1 MKKIFTFALIL
12 LILVSTT
19 VFPVN
24 AEEGLDSKLN
34 VSYTYDAATQKISI
48 IANFVDIT
56 AKEGLIGLEYDVKYD
71 PNILEL
77 VKAEPIYPKRWDTL
91 IGSGAIEDLSGNTG
105 NGVFHWSFVVIA
117 LGEGIKNDNELG
129 IRLEFKPLKNESTKV
144 EFLYDDLITEVIEDG
159 MTLDL
164 LHVSGSNAVISIDFD
179 TPENPN
185 VNQSQVSHPEASQPE
200 ESHPEE
206 SHPEVSQPETS
217 QPQSSQ
223 PEESEPTSSDVES
236 SVPNTSEEISEP
248 EESETTSSNSE
259 TPSAP
264 NTSNQF
270 DDDNVITMP
279 SISVEITD
287 GHTSSVLSDDSSD
300 NSIQGNNNGWLIWAI
315 LGGILLIALI
325 VLVFVKF
332 RKEKK

>member
-1 MKKIFTFALIL
+1 MKKIFTFSLIILIL
-12 LILVSTT
+12 ISSTA
-19 VFPVN
+19 FSVN
-24 AEEGLDSKLN
+24 AEEGLESKLN
-34 VSYTYDAATQKISI
+34 VSYTYNADTERISI

-91 IGSGAIEDLSGNTG
+91 LGSGAIEDLSGNTG

-185 VNQSQVSHPEASQPE
+185 ANQSQVSHPEASQPE
-200 ESHPEE
+200 
-206 SHPEVSQPETS
+206 T
-217 QPQSSQ
+217 SQ
-223 PEESEPTSSDVES
+223 PEESEATSSDVES
-236 SVPNTSEEISEP
+236 SIPNTSEENSEP
-248 EESETTSSNSE
+248 AESESVSSDSDTSS
-259 TPSAP
+259 TP
-264 NTSNQF
+264 NTGNQF
-270 DDDNVITMP
+270 DDDDVITMP

-287 GHTSSVLSDDSSD
+287 GHTSSVLSDNSSD
-300 NSIQGNNNGWLIWAI
+300 NTIQDNNNGWLIWAI
-315 LGGILLIALI
+315 LGGIMLLA
-325 VLVFVKF
+325 VTAVFVKF